1 MFYSLQLVGVLM
13 VVLGSSKVVN
23 AVYDGTKSEL
33 LTAENWPID
42 GPWIVEIENGQHD
55 RVAKEALSVFKR
67 YSKSIQ
73 SAKSFQVT
81 TTIEDADVDAF
92 NAVVVEGPH
101 RADLEKLQGVRNV
114 YPDLIRT
121 KLEYNWGTD
130 RSDQLILPLDEEA
143 FDPDFCGK
151 GVDVYILDTGLDSSH
166 QEFESKVGFLRKSE
180 NVWNGYGE
188 IAANTDNQGHGTHCA
203 GSAVGKT
210 VGIATCANVYGVK
223 VLNDNGSGTT
233 SKIIQGMNHV
243 KKSHLKS
250 VSKKTIISMSLGGG
264 CDGSCAKDP
273 MVKKVEELYKLGII
287 TAAAAGNSG
296 EDAKRSSPA
305 SAANAVTVGATRE
318 NDKLVNWSNYGS
330 VVDIQAPGV
339 DIVSACSSTVNT
351 GECKNS
357 DYVAWSGTSMACP
370 HVAGV
375 LAMLMQKGNK
385 PINSAATAGEVVAS
399 LLCDSAK
406 DTVSHNRAGTTK
418 DLLQIP
424 KNDGV
429 WACSSD
435 PVTSPVEA
443 PVAPTCDGPFP
454 GFNACER
461 KIKQLLKK
469 PQSWFDKKGLDRTRC
484 ALQDYIAGLNKPLCP
499 ATSDCPGPFAGFAD
513 CEDNLMLIKGYLE
526 DNDILGSRCSIKEY
540 LAEADVCPDE

>member
-1 MFYSLQLVGVLM
+1 MFFSLQLVGVLM

-73 SAKSFQVT
+73 SGKSFQVT

-114 YPDLIRT
+114 YPDLILT

-130 RSDQLILPLDEEA
+130 RSDQLSLPLDKA
-143 FDPDFCGK
+143 FSPDFCGK
-151 GVDVYILDTGLDSSH
+151 GVDVYILDTGFDSLH
-166 QEFESKVGFLRKSE
+166 QEFGGARKSE
-180 NVWNGYGE
+180 NTWNGYGQITE
-188 IAANTDNQGHGTHCA
+188 NTDKEGHGTHCA
-203 GSAVGKT
+203 GSAVGST

-223 VLNDNGSGTT
+223 VLNDNGSGST

-250 VSKKTIISMSLGGG
+250 VSKKTIISMSLGGD
-264 CDGSCAKDP
+264 CEGSCAKDP
-273 MVKKVEELYKLGII
+273 LVKKVEELYKLGII
-287 TAAAAGNSG
+287 TAAAAGNSA

-318 NDKLVNWSNYGS
+318 NDKLVNWSNYGP

-339 DIVSACSSTVNT
+339 NIVSACSSNVNT

-357 DYVAWSGTSMACP
+357 DYVAFSGTSMACP
-370 HVAGV
+370 HVAGA
-375 LAMLMQKGNK
+375 LAMLMEKGNK

-406 DTVSHNRAGTTK
+406 DKVSHKRARTTK

-424 KNDGV
+424 KDDGI

-454 GFNACER
+454 GFNKCER
-461 KIKQLLKK
+461 KIKQFLKK
-469 PQSWFDKKGLDRTRC
+469 PQWWFDKNKLDRTRC
-484 ALQDYIAGLNKPLCP
+484 ALQDYLAGLNKPLCP
-499 ATSDCPGPFAGFAD
+499 ATSDCPGPFAGFPD

-540 LAEADVCPDE
+540 LAETDVCPDE